1 MDDGRDVYEKEDY
14 KETYLFTRN
23 FVYTAYTR
31 IKELTEQLEKI
42 KKDMIELRLLLPEN
56 RTTATEY
63 VDGDSGQQ
71 DLETYLQRVRKNEGQ

>member
-1 MDDGRDVYEKEDY
+1 MMTEEVYKKTIQELQQALYD
-14 KETYLFTRN
+14 
-23 FVYTAYTR
+23 AYNR
-31 IKELTEQLEKI
+31 IKELVEELEKI

>member
-1 MDDGRDVYEKEDY
+1 MTEEMYKKTIRDLQ
-14 KETYLFTRN
+14 ETL
-23 FVYTAYTR
+23 YTAYNR

-42 KKDMIELRLLLPEN
+42 KKELIEIRLLLPEN

>member
-1 MDDGRDVYEKEDY
+1 MTDEMYEKTIKDLQ
-14 KETYLFTRN
+14 ETL
-23 FVYTAYTR
+23 YTAYTR

-56 RTTATEY
+56 RTTVTEY

-71 DLETYLQRVRKNEGQ
+71 DLETYLQRVRKNVGQ

>member
-1 MDDGRDVYEKEDY
+1 MTDEMYEKTIKDLQ
-14 KETYLFTRN
+14 ETL
-23 FVYTAYTR
+23 YTAYTR

-63 VDGDSGQQ
+63 VDNDSGQQ

>member
-1 MDDGRDVYEKEDY
+1 MTDEMYEKTIKDLQ
-14 KETYLFTRN
+14 ETL
-23 FVYTAYTR
+23 YTAYTR

-71 DLETYLQRVRKNEGQ
+71 DLETYLQRVRKNE

>member
-1 MDDGRDVYEKEDY
+1 MTDEMYEKTIKDLQ
-14 KETYLFTRN
+14 ETL
-23 FVYTAYTR
+23 YTAYTR

-56 RTTATEY
+56 RVTATEY
-63 VDGDSGQQ
+63 VDNDSGQQ

>member
-1 MDDGRDVYEKEDY
+1 MTDEMYEQTIKDLQ
-14 KETYLFTRN
+14 ETL
-23 FVYTAYTR
+23 YTAYTR

-56 RTTATEY
+56 RTTVTEY

>member
-1 MDDGRDVYEKEDY
+1 MTDEMYEKTIKDLQ
-14 KETYLFTRN
+14 ETL
-23 FVYTAYTR
+23 YTAYTR

-71 DLETYLQRVRKNEGQ
+71 DLETY

>member
-1 MDDGRDVYEKEDY
+1 MGGGVMTDEMYEKTIKDLQ
-14 KETYLFTRN
+14 ETL
-23 FVYTAYTR
+23 YTAYTR

>member
-1 MDDGRDVYEKEDY
+1 
-14 KETYLFTRN
+14 
-23 FVYTAYTR
+23 
-31 IKELTEQLEKI
+31 
-42 KKDMIELRLLLPEN
+42 MIELRLLLPEN

>member
-1 MDDGRDVYEKEDY
+1 MTDEMYEKTIKDLQ
-14 KETYLFTRN
+14 ETL
-23 FVYTAYTR
+23 YTAYTR
-31 IKELTEQLEKI
+31 IKELTEQPEKI

>member
-1 MDDGRDVYEKEDY
+1 MTDEMYEKTIKDLQ
-14 KETYLFTRN
+14 ETL
-23 FVYTAYTR
+23 YTAYTR

-71 DLETYLQRVRKNEGQ
+71 DLDTYLQRVRKNEGQ

>member
-1 MDDGRDVYEKEDY
+1 MTDEMYEKTIKDLQ
-14 KETYLFTRN
+14 ETL
-23 FVYTAYTR
+23 YTAYTR
-31 IKELTEQLEKI
+31 TKELTEQLENI

>member
-1 MDDGRDVYEKEDY
+1 MTEEMY
-14 KETYLFTRN
+14 KKTIKDLQETL
-23 FVYTAYTR
+23 YTAYNR

-42 KKDMIELRLLLPEN
+42 KKELIEIRLLLPEN

>member
-1 MDDGRDVYEKEDY
+1 MTEEMYKKTIRDLQ
-14 KETYLFTRN
+14 ETL
-23 FVYTAYTR
+23 YTAYTR

-56 RTTATEY
+56 ITTATEY

>member
-1 MDDGRDVYEKEDY
+1 MTDEIYEKTIKDLQES
-14 KETYLFTRN
+14 L
-23 FVYTAYTR
+23 YTAYTR

-42 KKDMIELRLLLPEN
+42 KKDMIALRLLLPEN

>member
-1 MDDGRDVYEKEDY
+1 MTEEMY
-14 KETYLFTRN
+14 KKTVKDLQETL
-23 FVYTAYTR
+23 YTAYNR

>member
-1 MDDGRDVYEKEDY
+1 MGGGVMTDEMYEKTIKDLQ
-14 KETYLFTRN
+14 ETL
-23 FVYTAYTR
+23 YTAYTR

-42 KKDMIELRLLLPEN
+42 KKDMIALRLLLPEN

-63 VDGDSGQQ
+63 VDSDSGQQ

>member
-1 MDDGRDVYEKEDY
+1 MTEERY
-14 KETYLFTRN
+14 KKAVHDLQETL
-23 FVYTAYTR
+23 YTAYTR

-42 KKDMIELRLLLPEN
+42 KKDMIALRLLLPEN

>member
-1 MDDGRDVYEKEDY
+1 MTEEMYEKTIKDLQ
-14 KETYLFTRN
+14 ETL
-23 FVYTAYTR
+23 YTAYTR

>member
-1 MDDGRDVYEKEDY
+1 MYEKTIKDLQ
-14 KETYLFTRN
+14 ETL
-23 FVYTAYTR
+23 YTAYTR

-42 KKDMIELRLLLPEN
+42 KKDMIALRLLLPEN